1 MPHDVDSLLG
11 MLRELIEDSFTL
23 PFGSDKCM
31 LDKDKAIGLIDEIAG
46 NLPEELKRATSIVA
60 QRNDMLQKAKSE
72 AGTIVK
78 SAEERARRLISEE
91 EILSTARRKA
101 QDLENQTKNKTRDLR
116 IATNE
121 YVEDLLK
128 RTEEAVNTA
137 LNEVR
142 KSRQEFRNTAKR

>member
-1 MPHDVDSLLG
+1 MTHEVENLLN

-23 PFGSDKCM
+23 PLGSDKCV
-31 LDKDKAIGLIDEIAG
+31 LDKDKAMGLIDEIAG
-46 NLPEELKRATSIVA
+46 NLPEELRKASSIVS
-60 QRNDMLQKAKSE
+60 QRNEMMNKAKKE
-72 AGTIVK
+72 AESVVK

-91 EILSTARRKA
+91 EVLTAARRKA
-101 QDLENQTKNKTRDLR
+101 QELENNAKAKTRELR

-128 RTEEAVNTA
+128 RTEEAINTA

-142 KSRQEFRNTAKR
+142 RSRTEFRNTAKR